1 MNYTEM
7 LFNRDERLVNLLNQA
22 DSKNLELI
30 EEINNREEEIERL
43 NNIINE
49 LEKWLWEERYKHNG
63 EYVLSGRK
71 AEEVYTLILDKL
83 QELKGSDKG

>member
-30 EEINNREEEIERL
+30 EEINNREDEIERL

-49 LEKWLWEERYKHNG
+49 LEEDINERIKRYNVDETING
-63 EYVLSGRK
+63 IVVGTLKYV
-71 AEEVYTLILDKL
+71 LDKL
-83 QELKGSDKG
+83 QELKENKQ